1 MPFFNPFH
9 KHDHTTFHGVVIPL
23 SSAPSHARP
32 ESPAVEKKG
41 NSNVKTDGSSLNKAP
56 SQENGSAASI
66 PECSHLTIEALRA
79 EIESDVAASGY
90 DSAYDRKSKVI
101 NRAIQDIGMGRYQ
114 WELFCLCGFGWL
126 ADNLWLQGVAL
137 TLPPVASEFGI
148 STTQVRFTTCALFV
162 GLCLGATIWGCLA
175 DVIGRRPAFN
185 LTLFICGAFGLATAG
200 SPTWI
205 GVCAL
210 FACLGLGVG
219 GNLPVDGALFLEF
232 LPFASGNLLTM
243 LSVWWPVGQVIASL
257 IAWGFIPTY
266 SCADNLPSCHKV
278 GSGVACCGKGNN
290 MGWRYFVLT
299 MGALTMVMFI
309 CRFFLFH
316 LYESPKFLLARGR
329 QDEAVAAVHGIAYK
343 NKAKTWL
350 TVDVL
355 NEIGGYPEENQ
366 PQALSNR
373 EIIQRYLSK
382 FSLDRVRPLFAT
394 KKLGITTV
402 LLWFCWTTIG
412 MGYPL
417 FNAFLPQYLKN
428 AGGSTAPTSTYI
440 TYRNYAITSIVGV
453 PGSIIACYTVD
464 IKYIGRKGTI
474 TFATLLT
481 AILLFCF
488 TTSTDSNIQLVCTC
502 LEAFFQNIMYGVL
515 YAYTPEVFPAPS
527 RGTGTGI
534 ASCFN
539 RIAGLCAPIVAVY
552 GGAANPD
559 APIYAAGGL
568 ILAAFVAMCCLPI
581 ETMGKQTL

>member
-1 MPFFNPFH
+1 MPFFNPFL
-9 KHDHTTFHGVVIPL
+9 KHDKTTFHGVVIPI

-32 ESPAVEKKG
+32 ESPALETKG
-41 NSNVKTDGSSLNKAP
+41 SPNVKADEHSLDKAP

-66 PECSHLTIEALRA
+66 PERSHLTIEALRA
-79 EIESDVAASGY
+79 EIESDVAASGHNT
-90 DSAYDRKSKVI
+90 AYDRKSKVI

-137 TLPPVASEFGI
+137 TLTPVASEFGI
-148 STTQVRFTTCALFV
+148 SSTQVRFTTCAVFV
-162 GLCLGATIWGCLA
+162 GLCLGASFWGIA
-175 DVIGRRPAFN
+175 SDIIGRRPAFN
-185 LTLFICGAFGLATAG
+185 LTLFICGVFGLATAG

-243 LSVWWPVGQVIASL
+243 LSVWWPVGQLIASL

-266 SCADNLPSCHKV
+266 SCADGLPSCNAV
-278 GSGVACCGKGNN
+278 GDGVACCGKDNN

-299 MGALTMVMFI
+299 MGALTIAMFI

-350 TVDVL
+350 TVDIL
-355 NEIGGYPEENQ
+355 NEIGGYPEENV
-366 PQALSNR
+366 PQSLSNK
-373 EIIQRYLSK
+373 EIVERYLSK
-382 FSLDRVRPLFAT
+382 FSLQRVRPLFAT
-394 KKLGITTV
+394 KKLGFTTV
-402 LLWFCWTTIG
+402 ILWFCWTTIG

-417 FNAFLPQYLKN
+417 FNAFLPQYIKN
-428 AGGSTAPTSTYI
+428 AGGSTEASTYT
-440 TYRNYAITSIVGV
+440 TYRNYAITSIVGI
-453 PGSIIACYTVD
+453 PGSVLACYTVD
-464 IKYIGRKGTI
+464 IKYVGRKGTMVISTLI
-474 TFATLLT
+474 TG
-481 AILLFCF
+481 ILLFCF
-488 TTSTDSNIQLVCTC
+488 TASTSSNVQLVCTC

-515 YAYTPEVFPAPS
+515 YAYTPEVFPAPN

-534 ASCFN
+534 SSCLN
-539 RIAGLCAPIVAVY
+539 RIAGLCAPLVAVY
-552 GGAANPD
+552 GGGSNPNS
-559 APIYAAGGL
+559 PIYAAGGL
-568 ILAAFVAMCCLPI
+568 ILASFVAMCCLPI
-581 ETMGKQTL
+581 ETMGKQSL